1 MLNFI
6 VNKLR
11 NGVYDFDN
19 PGISPE
25 REDDGIII
33 REGRDLI
40 SASGTIISNTAQ
52 NVEPLPGNSQD
63 PSTIIAF
70 SSTVD
75 IYSGQSGS
83 GIWHTLEGDDSP
95 RILGVVSLGIP
106 GVLADES
113 SKKRNK
119 GVVITTDIYNNIID
133 NLPILDADELPE
145 NAIIG
150 SEANDTIEG
159 TWRRER
165 ILGGDGNDIINGMG
179 AKDRLE
185 GGDGNDT
192 LDGGIGQDQDDLK
205 GDAGNDV
212 LLAGAGDD
220 FLTGGA
226 GNDVLNGGEGT
237 LDIAIFS
244 GDFRDYDYNISEDGS
259 ITFDHVRGIGADGKD
274 TLRGIEFAEFS
285 DTLEGLETLSETS
298 SSEDGEGNQ
307 SFVASQSES
316 APRII
321 PLPLEDG
328 VEDLTSIEVDG
339 VEQPPYTDF
348 TLESPHI
355 SLAAPVAM
363 LDGDVEYTFN
373 ISPFELNS
381 QYNIV
386 YIFDRSKSTAS
397 SAALQTTK
405 DAYTDLTNYLVDNN
419 LAENINF
426 SLVSFSRYATIQ
438 ENLSANEIIA
448 AIGNT
453 TSETQNVGTAYRDAM
468 KLH

>member
-179 AKDRLE
+179 AK
-185 GGDGNDT
+185 G
-192 LDGGIGQDQDDLK
+192 
-205 GDAGNDV
+205 
-212 LLAGAGDD
+212 
-220 FLTGGA
+220 F
-226 GNDVLNGGEGT
+226 
-237 LDIAIFS
+237 
-244 GDFRDYDYNISEDGS
+244 Y
-259 ITFDHVRGIGADGKD
+259 
-274 TLRGIEFAEFS
+274 
-285 DTLEGLETLSETS
+285 LS
-298 SSEDGEGNQ
+298 
-307 SFVASQSES
+307 
-316 APRII
+316 P
-321 PLPLEDG
+321 
-328 VEDLTSIEVDG
+328 
-339 VEQPPYTDF
+339 
-348 TLESPHI
+348 
-355 SLAAPVAM
+355 
-363 LDGDVEYTFN
+363 
-373 ISPFELNS
+373 
-381 QYNIV
+381 
-386 YIFDRSKSTAS
+386 
-397 SAALQTTK
+397 
-405 DAYTDLTNYLVDNN
+405 
-419 LAENINF
+419 
-426 SLVSFSRYATIQ
+426 
-438 ENLSANEIIA
+438 
-448 AIGNT
+448 
-453 TSETQNVGTAYRDAM
+453 
-468 KLH
+468 